1 MNAAN
6 EEAVGAFLQRRIRFT
21 QIHEVNKRT
30 MDRLV
35 GQHAEPLCIDDL
47 LALDQRARTLAAQV
61 IAEVGAA

>member
-21 QIHEVNKRT
+21 QIHEVNQRT

-35 GQHAEPLCIDDL
+35 GQQAEPQSVDDL
-47 LALDQRARTLAAQV
+47 LALDHRARTLAAQL
-61 IAEVGAA
+61 IAEVGAT